1 LLLFNGNPW
10 YVLLIKHNLVNKY
23 DKVQVSKLFNLY
35 FFELEGVPSVLFGKF
50 FPRHF
55 WGIGDYDR
63 KAERYKTYCKEKEK
77 MTSAFLFINAEL
89 LFVEDV
95 INKLKEIPE
104 IVDVYK
110 VQGIYDIIARVNS
123 DTEEKLKELVSEHI
137 RRIDR
142 ITGTVTVIIAKEIES
157 SSRE

>member
-1 LLLFNGNPW
+1 
-10 YVLLIKHNLVNKY
+10 
-23 DKVQVSKLFNLY
+23 
-35 FFELEGVPSVLFGKF
+35 
-50 FPRHF
+50 
-55 WGIGDYDR
+55 
-63 KAERYKTYCKEKEK
+63 
-77 MTSAFLFINAEL
+77 MTSAFLIINAEL

-123 DTEEKLKELVSEHI
+123 DTEEKLKELVSERI

-142 ITGTVTVIIAKEIES
+142 ITGTVTVIIA
-157 SSRE
+157 RHRVQ